1 MTKSSCSCCAKINR
15 RSFVGSSIGLGI
27 VTSIRTTSVCAE
39 AILAA
44 ANGTDESFM
53 RQALEEARRGD
64 FPFGAVIVRDGKVM
78 SSGHNVGVKT
88 NDPTAHG
95 EIIAIRNFVS
105 KYPSSD
111 LKQATIYT
119 TGEPCPMCMGAI
131 IWSGFKRVVYAASIK
146 ELSSRIGQIMITSHT
161 IADAAPESKIE
172 IIGGILASE
181 ALELFK

>member
-1 MTKSSCSCCAKINR
+1 MINR
-15 RSFVGSSIGLGI
+15 RSFVGLAIGFSLVSGI
-27 VTSIRTTSVCAE
+27 NTTSVQAE
-39 AILAA
+39 AILMATHR
-44 ANGTDESFM
+44 TDESFM

-64 FPFGAVIVRDGKVM
+64 FPFGAVIVCDGKVM
-78 SSGHNVGVKT
+78 ASGHNVGIRK

-95 EIIAIRNFVS
+95 EITAIRNFIS
-105 KYPSSD
+105 KYPSNN

-172 IIGGILASE
+172 ITGGILASE

>member
-1 MTKSSCSCCAKINR
+1 
-15 RSFVGSSIGLGI
+15 VSSIK
-27 VTSIRTTSVCAE
+27 TTSARAE
-39 AILAA
+39 AILTAA
-44 ANGTDESFM
+44 SGADESFM
-53 RQALEEARRGD
+53 RMALEEAKRGD
-64 FPFGAVIVRDGKVM
+64 FPFGAVIVREGKVVA
-78 SSGHNVGVKT
+78 SGHNVGFRT

-95 EIIAIRNFVS
+95 EITAIRNFIS

-111 LKQATIYT
+111 LRQATIYT

-172 IIGGILASE
+172 ITGGILASE